1 MVEVVVWQGV
11 AGSHMDSHFPD
22 MNRHV
27 KNCDFG
33 SRSQHEREREREVFG
48 QVLKSDQV
56 TFPSAIFLNKS
67 VTISLIICIR
77 PEVASLAEQP
87 SSEFGFL

>member
-1 MVEVVVWQGV
+1 MYEIVIWV
-11 AGSHMDSHFPD
+11 HNPNM
-22 MNRHV
+22 
-27 KNCDFG
+27 K
-33 SRSQHEREREREVFG
+33 EREREREVFS

-87 SSEFGFL
+87 SNEFGFQ